1 MKHAGEHIGTF
12 STFSGQLA
20 SSVQFPFKLKFNLKQ
35 YICYNKAVIWK
46 APLQLGATLR
56 LWTVSVTFD
65 NDINYHIS
73 PTSLSPTI
81 TVTCIAPC
89 TKTQPRQVKY
99 HNI

>member
-46 APLQLGATLR
+46 APLQLGVKAEATL
-56 LWTVSVTFD
+56 
-65 NDINYHIS
+65 
-73 PTSLSPTI
+73 
-81 TVTCIAPC
+81 
-89 TKTQPRQVKY
+89 
-99 HNI
+99 